1 MNRSDELALIISL
14 IAIAINFL
22 TILANFGVFD
32 WILDIFDGLIYGIQT
47 LTEKIIQKIKD
58 TKN

>member
-1 MNRSDELALIISL
+1 MNQSDELALIISL

-22 TILANFGVFD
+22 TILVNFGVFD

-47 LTEKIIQKIKD
+47 LTEKITQKIKD